1 MAELAGVTVQGYTAG
16 AILPAAVLSATYNA
30 NNQLTQWGSTAM
42 TYDLNGNTLND
53 GTNAYVWDARNRLVS
68 ANSNAAS
75 FSYDAFGRRASKS
88 FLSTTTGFLYD
99 GPNSV
104 QEQQGATVTA
114 NLLTAGLDERFQR
127 TDATGSYSYL
137 TDALG
142 STTALTNSTGAEQTT
157 YSYGPYGG
165 FSATGSNTNDYAFTG
180 READGLGI
188 DYFRA
193 RYYNPATGRFLS
205 EDPMGFAGSG
215 PDLYGYAGNNP
226 ISYSDPSGLCTDP
239 GGPGVSYCIDTF
251 IPEQS
256 VWGFA
261 GDNRGPDSNGGSY
274 RTQQFLTQ
282 NADGSW
288 NSQYFPGTSSLY
300 LAPKIS
306 RPAAGDGCGVT
317 PLSGRKNGSNGFRA
331 HCWASDGLG
340 FGAAPD
346 AGYDLDFTPGP
357 GGPNINGM
365 GTQFPSLEIWQYGGP
380 NGPQLVYYYDSQAAG
395 TGPGDLFPTPW
406 SSPLMPIVH

>member
-1 MAELAGVTVQGYTAG
+1 MSDEVSRGRGNGKAAFSSQFPALRAEAAFVAPAFPWSLGPWLDHGTILRRKGVIIGKLGRDQRSGVRDQKRKDLRRRWRGCLG
-16 AILPAAVLSATYNA
+16 GEGLDRRGGSLGVLG
-30 NNQLTQWGSTAM
+30 QWGTS
-42 TYDLNGNTLND
+42 
-53 GTNAYVWDARNRLVS
+53 RLS
-68 ANSNAAS
+68 P
-75 FSYDAFGRRASKS
+75 G
-88 FLSTTTGFLYD
+88 
-99 GPNSV
+99 
-104 QEQQGATVTA
+104 
-114 NLLTAGLDERFQR
+114 
-127 TDATGSYSYL
+127 
-137 TDALG
+137 
-142 STTALTNSTGAEQTT
+142 
-157 YSYGPYGG
+157 
-165 FSATGSNTNDYAFTG
+165 
-180 READGLGI
+180 
-188 DYFRA
+188 
-193 RYYNPATGRFLS
+193 S